1 MRRITFV
8 GVILG
13 LLVLTA
19 VPALA
24 RATHTSFK
32 ETIELDLVVPASD
45 SCTGEDVHV
54 YGTLEIFER
63 VTFDGAGGV
72 RVIHH
77 EVPHLVGEGVTSGDK
92 YLPVGPLVQTINQS
106 EGAFPKV
113 VNFVD
118 HLNLIGVGGN
128 ASLILVAK
136 QKLTINANG
145 DTTVQIDEVKAACH
159 G

>member
-8 GVILG
+8 GVVLG

-45 SCTGEDVHV
+45 SCTGEDVH
-54 YGTLEIFER
+54 
-63 VTFDGAGGV
+63 DGAGGV

-77 EVPHLVGEGVTSGDK
+77 EVPHLVGEGLTSGDR
-92 YLPVGPLVQTINQS
+92 YLPVGPLVRTFNQG